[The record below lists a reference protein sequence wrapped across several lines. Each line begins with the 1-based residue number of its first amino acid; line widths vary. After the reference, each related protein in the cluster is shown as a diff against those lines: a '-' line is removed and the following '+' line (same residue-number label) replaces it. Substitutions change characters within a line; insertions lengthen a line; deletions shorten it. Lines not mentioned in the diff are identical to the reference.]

1 MNVDSFSLA
10 FSNVHEYLIFI
21 GEGFIFQT
29 MNAYTTFKLKKT
41 KVKFQKIRVKVFGV
55 CILKEIIF
63 FLLSLLTKK
72 EVESVANF

>member
-1 MNVDSFSLA
+1 
-10 FSNVHEYLIFI
+10 
-21 GEGFIFQT
+21 
-29 MNAYTTFKLKKT
+29 MNAYTTFKLKKK